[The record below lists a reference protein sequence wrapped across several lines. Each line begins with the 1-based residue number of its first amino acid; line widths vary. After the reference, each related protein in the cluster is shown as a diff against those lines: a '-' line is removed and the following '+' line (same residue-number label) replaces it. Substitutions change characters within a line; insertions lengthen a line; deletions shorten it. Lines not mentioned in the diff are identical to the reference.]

1 MTKTKI
7 LKKEQKKINYL
18 FYSSDDERL
27 AQGPDW
33 INYFGTQEKAIGSLI
48 DCINFN
54 KYDLV
59 IRIHPNIKN
68 KSKDEKNLWV
78 NIKKKYSKNK
88 NISFILPEEKTRSYS
103 ILDQSD
109 IIVSSGSTI
118 GLEAVYYKKPSILLS
133 PSPYDF
139 CKGFYIAKNKK
150 EIKKLLNSK
159 LVIKNKNIF
168 MPIIFTKLYEGII
181 NYKYTTKDNKRKIF
195 FLEELN

>member
-7 LKKEQKKINYL
+7 LKKEQKKLITY
-18 FYSSDDERL
+18 FTSSDDERL

-78 NIKKKYSKNK
+78 NIKKKYSKK
-88 NISFILPEEKTRSYS
+88 KYIIYFI
-103 ILDQSD
+103 
-109 IIVSSGSTI
+109 
-118 GLEAVYYKKPSILLS
+118 
-133 PSPYDF
+133 
-139 CKGFYIAKNKK
+139 
-150 EIKKLLNSK
+150 
-159 LVIKNKNIF
+159 
-168 MPIIFTKLYEGII
+168 
-181 NYKYTTKDNKRKIF
+181 
-195 FLEELN
+195 